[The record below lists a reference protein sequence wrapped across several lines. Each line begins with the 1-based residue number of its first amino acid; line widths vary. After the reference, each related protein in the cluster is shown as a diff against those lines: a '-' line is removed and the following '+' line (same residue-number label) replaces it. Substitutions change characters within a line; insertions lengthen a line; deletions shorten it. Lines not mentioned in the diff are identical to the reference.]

1 MGGQLAEPRP
11 AHREARS
18 CATHGLE
25 AAAFCPPPPL
35 HSPLLAWKS
44 WPRGMLAELARVH
57 LAQEALAGSVFVC
70 VSTAFVK
77 MVPGFLC

>member
-1 MGGQLAEPRP
+1 MGGQLAEPGQRTVR
-11 AHREARS
+11 HARV
-18 CATHGLE
+18 
-25 AAAFCPPPPL
+25 PPTGWRQLLFAPPL